1 MTQIKMA
8 LKELTPRKEPSVT
21 RSKKIRI
28 KAHTSTNR
36 SLASTKTNAWGSRG
50 MVHARSC
57 TRTMMRN
64 YIWRNTM
71 SDNINGSPT
80 TTNKSW
86 KKKSTLTLEKSCAP
100 MYTMTKMS
108 LRRALTGIFIKTV
121 LSLIVKKRPNF
132 IEKKLNKTEI
142 SYDYNTSPLYLD
154 HL

>member
-1 MTQIKMA
+1 MEMAIK
-8 LKELTPRKEPSVT
+8 EFPPRKEPSAT
-21 RSKKIRI
+21 RSKNSRRKV
-28 KAHTSTNR
+28 HTFTNWF
-36 SLASTKTNAWGSRG
+36 LASTNWNAWSSRG
-50 MVHARSC
+50 KALARSC